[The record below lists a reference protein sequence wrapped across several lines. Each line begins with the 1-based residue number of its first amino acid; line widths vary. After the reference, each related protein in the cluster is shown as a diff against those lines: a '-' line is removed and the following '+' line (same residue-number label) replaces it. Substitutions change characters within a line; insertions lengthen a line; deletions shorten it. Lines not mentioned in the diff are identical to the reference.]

1 MSNGALRHINRG
13 AACVAAAVAGL
24 ALGACSGGSEEQ
36 VEGQTTGELAPNI
49 VQPGAPGQPTR
60 TLSEQD
66 LANLPTERYSDA
78 DVRFMQGMI
87 HHHAQALRMTALV
100 PRRTDDADIRLLA
113 RRIDASQVTEIEQM
127 RRWLTRRGEAAP
139 TLHRAHGHAHGIGQ
153 GRMPGMLSDTQMRRL
168 EGARDAAFDRL
179 FLRFMI
185 QHHQGALAMVQQLY
199 GSNGGLES
207 EADAFARSV
216 DADQM
221 IEIERMQNLLDA
233 RAG

>member
-1 MSNGALRHINRG
+1 
-13 AACVAAAVAGL
+13 VAAAVAGL
-24 ALGACSGGSEEQ
+24 ALGACSGGSDEQ

-49 VQPGAPGQPTR
+49 VQPGAPGQPSR
-60 TLSEQD
+60 TLSEED
-66 LANLPTERYSDA
+66 LANLPTERYTDA

-100 PRRTDDADIRLLA
+100 PKRTDDADIRLLA
-113 RRIDASQVTEIEQM
+113 RRIDATQVAEIEQM
-127 RRWLTRRGEAAP
+127 RQWLKRRGEAAP
-139 TLHRAHGHAHGIGQ
+139 TLHRVHGHAHGVGQ
-153 GRMPGMLSDTQMRRL
+153 GRMPGMLSDAQMRQL
-168 EGARDAAFDRL
+168 ERARDAEFDRL
-179 FLRFMI
+179 FLRSMI

-233 RAG
+233 RAR